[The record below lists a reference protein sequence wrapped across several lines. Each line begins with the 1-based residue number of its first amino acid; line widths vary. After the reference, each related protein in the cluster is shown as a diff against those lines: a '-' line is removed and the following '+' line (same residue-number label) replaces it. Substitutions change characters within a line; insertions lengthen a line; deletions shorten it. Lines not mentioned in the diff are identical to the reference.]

1 MKILKMLKDFIKN
14 IKKFCTYIVKVD
26 FKELFIN
33 TGTLVCYAIMAAF
46 VYLPIGIIRDML
58 NDFIQF
64 FTPISGL
71 GGEIYIFIFKLI
83 SAVLA
88 ILVFIYFFNKRY
100 ANIDKESSKDNKE
113 KKKDKESKEDKDKN
127 NDDLDLPK
135 EKDE

>member
-1 MKILKMLKDFIKN
+1 MNILKMLKDFIKN

-33 TGTLVCYAIMAAF
+33 TAAF